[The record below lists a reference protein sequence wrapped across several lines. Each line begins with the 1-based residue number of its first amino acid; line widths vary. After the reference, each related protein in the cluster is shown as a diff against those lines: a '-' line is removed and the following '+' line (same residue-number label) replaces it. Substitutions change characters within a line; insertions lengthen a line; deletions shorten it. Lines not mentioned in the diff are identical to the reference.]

1 MPAGKIGFLTMMF
14 NVVKVHQAFGIL
26 SCGVVLQPSQHFDFY
41 IEPCH
46 LIFNVWVGLGP
57 HLCSSLFRKYI
68 ESRPVGKW
76 LTSWLLFVMSNRD
89 VVTFPLVS

>member
-14 NVVKVHQAFGIL
+14 NGVKVHQAFSIL

-46 LIFNVWVGLGP
+46 LILNVWVG
-57 HLCSSLFRKYI
+57 SSFFSQI
-68 ESRPVGKW
+68 
-76 LTSWLLFVMSNRD
+76 D
-89 VVTFPLVS
+89 